1 MSVVYIQDA
10 AGKTITVHN
19 VDGRLY
25 PTFNPDFIR
34 GVSSL
39 QLRDDDVILCS
50 FPKSGTHW
58 SFEICRLLLNGRLDI
73 DIKPKGCLFAD
84 WRPESE
90 LNEVDSPRIINTHVR
105 FDRLPSDVETKKPKI
120 VYIRRNPKDLV
131 VSFYH
136 HIRKIEGYHYD
147 GDFKDF
153 LPLFS
158 NGVSYGSWFDYVLE
172 WERIIANNQELSI
185 LDITYEDLKEDPIK
199 EIRRLSDFLGVQR
212 NEDFFEEIKEFC
224 NFSTMKDRFK
234 DKMGIKDGHD
244 IFYRRGEVGD
254 WKNWFTVAQN
264 EWFDQLYREKMA
276 DSKLK
281 FKFTLNED

>member
-10 AGKTITVHN
+10 AGKNITVQD

-25 PTFNPDFIR
+25 PSFNPDVIR

-39 QLRDDDVILCS
+39 KLRDDDVILCS

-73 DIKPKGCLFAD
+73 DIIPKGCLFAD
-84 WRPESE
+84 SVPESE

-105 FDRLPSDVETKKPKI
+105 FDRLPSDVKSKKPKI
-120 VYIRRNPKDLV
+120 VYIRRNPKDV
-131 VSFYH
+131 AVSFYH
-136 HIRKIEGYHYD
+136 HTRKLEHYHYD
-147 GDFKDF
+147 GKFKDY
-153 LPLFS
+153 LPLFCD
-158 NGVSYGSWFDYVLE
+158 GVAYGSWFEYVLE
-172 WERIIANNQELSI
+172 WEKIIADNKELSI
-185 LDITYEDLKEDPIK
+185 LELTFEDLKEDPIR
-199 EIRRLSDFLGVQR
+199 EIRRMSDFLGVQR
-212 NEDFFEEIKEFC
+212 NEDLIEEVKDFC
-224 NFSTMKDRFK
+224 NFPTMKDRFK
-234 DKMGIKDGHD
+234 DKMERHNIY
-244 IFYRRGEVGD
+244 YRKGEVGD

-281 FKFTLNED
+281 FKYTLNQD